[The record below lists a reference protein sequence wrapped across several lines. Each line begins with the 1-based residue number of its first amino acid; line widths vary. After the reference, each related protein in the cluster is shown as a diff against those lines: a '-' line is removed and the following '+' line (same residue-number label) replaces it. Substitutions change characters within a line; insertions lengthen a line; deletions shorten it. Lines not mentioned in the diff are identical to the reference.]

1 MKKQSIVCLGGG
13 IGTMNLVKGLKEN
26 GYNLTVVASMAD
38 DGGSSGRL
46 RRLFN
51 IQPPGDLVSCMAA
64 LSEYSDKPEGKL
76 LTYRFPGDRYGSD
89 DNIGGQK
96 LGNLMM
102 VAAQDLTGSYNGAV
116 ALLKHLFKVRAS
128 IYPATLEP
136 VSISAT
142 TIDGIV
148 VEGEENIDLGKY
160 DGQRV
165 LEKITL
171 QPERPKVAKEVV
183 KAISKADVIIAGP
196 GDLYTT
202 ILPALIIPDILEAI
216 KASHAKKIFVVNVA
230 NKPFETRGYAVTDF
244 INAITKHLSGFPF
257 DTVLVNNNFTHKIP
271 DKLSYTYVENIDT
284 KEASQEYITVE
295 ADIVDESFPIYH
307 DFRKL
312 ASIIAQQ
319 LDGQGK

>member
-1 MKKQSIVCLGGG
+1 MKKKHVVCLGGG
-13 IGTMNLVKGLKEN
+13 IGTMNLVKGLKDK

-64 LSEYSDKPEGKL
+64 LSEYSDQLEGKL
-76 LTYRFPGDRYGSD
+76 LTYRFPGDRYGKD
-89 DNIGGQK
+89 DTIGGQK

-142 TIDGIV
+142 TIDGIR

-160 DGQRV
+160 EGQRV

-171 QPERPKVAKEVV
+171 EPEHPKVAKEVI
-183 KAISKADVIIAGP
+183 KAISKADLIIAGP

-202 ILPALIIPDILEAI
+202 ILPAIIIPDILDALKQS
-216 KASHAKKIFVVNVA
+216 KARKIFVVNVA
-230 NKPFETRGYAVTDF
+230 NKPFETRGYAVADF
-244 INAITKHLSGFPF
+244 INAIAKHLAGFPF
-257 DTVLVNNNFTHKIP
+257 DTVITNNNVTIEIP
-271 DKLSYTYVENIDT
+271 DNLNYTYVENTSGDT
-284 KEASQEYITVE
+284 AASGYKIIE
-295 ADIVDESFPIYH
+295 DDLVDDGFPIYH
-307 DFRKL
+307 DHKKL
-312 ASIIAQQ
+312 ANVIAKEM
-319 LDGQGK
+319 QGS

>member
-1 MKKQSIVCLGGG
+1 MEKKKHLVCLGGG
-13 IGTMNLVKGLKEN
+13 IGTMNLVKGLKEK
-26 GYNLTVVASMAD
+26 GHNLTIVASMAD

-64 LSEYSDKPEGKL
+64 LSDYDDRPEGKL
-76 LTYRFPGDRYGSD
+76 LTYRFSGDRYGKD
-89 DNIGGQK
+89 DTIGGQK

-116 ALLKHLFKVRAS
+116 ALLKRLFKVHAS

-142 TIDGIV
+142 TIDGIL

-160 DGQRV
+160 EGQRV

-171 QPERPKVAKEVV
+171 QPIRPKVAKEVI

-202 ILPALIIPDILEAI
+202 ILPALIIPDILEAL
-216 KASHAKKIFVVNVA
+216 KVSKAKKIFVVNVA
-230 NKPFETRGYAVTDF
+230 NKPFETRGYKVVDF
-244 INAITKHLSGFPF
+244 ITAITKHLSGFPF
-257 DTVLVNNNFTHKIP
+257 DTVIVNNNAENEIP
-271 DKLSYTYVENIDT
+271 TNLNYTYVANTIESDPG
-284 KEASQEYITVE
+284 KAYSVVE
-295 ADIVDESFPIYH
+295 GDLVDDAYPIYH

-312 ASIIAQQ
+312 ANVIERQITSV
-319 LDGQGK
+319 

>member
-1 MKKQSIVCLGGG
+1 MKKVDIVCLGGG
-13 IGTMNLVKGLKEN
+13 IGTMNLVKGLKEK

-64 LSEYSDKPEGKL
+64 LSEYSDKPEGQL
-76 LTYRFPGDRYGSD
+76 LTYRFAGDRYGRD
-89 DNIGGQK
+89 DVIGGQK

-142 TIDGIV
+142 TIDGIL

-160 DGQRV
+160 EGQRV

-171 QPERPKVAKEVV
+171 QPERPKVAKEVI
-183 KAISKADVIIAGP
+183 KAMAKAAVIVAGP

-202 ILPALIIPDILEAI
+202 ILPALIIPDILNAL
-216 KASHAKKIFVVNVA
+216 KASKAKKIFVINVA
-230 NKPFETRGYAVTDF
+230 NKPFETRGYAVVDF

-257 DTVLVNNNFTHKIP
+257 DTVIVNNKVANEIP
-271 DKLSYTYVENIDT
+271 GNLNYTYVENATEDST
-284 KEASQEYITVE
+284 QNEYVIVE
-295 ADIVDESFPIYH
+295 DDLVDDAYPIYH
-307 DFRKL
+307 DHQKL
-312 ASIIAQQ
+312 ADAIEKQIA
-319 LDGQGK
+319 GV

>member
-1 MKKQSIVCLGGG
+1 MGKKTKIVCLGGG

-26 GYNLTVVASMAD
+26 GYNITIVASMAD

-64 LSEYSDKPEGKL
+64 LSEYSDMPEGKL
-76 LTYRFPGDRYGSD
+76 LTFRFPGDRYGRD
-89 DNIGGQK
+89 DTIGGQK
-96 LGNLMM
+96 LGNLIM
-102 VAAQDLTGSYNGAV
+102 VAAQELTGSYNGAV

-136 VSISAT
+136 VSISAV
-142 TIDGIV
+142 TIDGIH

-160 DGQRV
+160 EGQRV

-171 QPERPKVAKEVV
+171 HPERPKVAKEVV
-183 KAISKADVIIAGP
+183 KALTKADVIIAGP

-202 ILPALIIPDILEAI
+202 ILPALIIPDILEAL
-216 KASHAKKIFVVNVA
+216 KASKAKKIFVVNVA
-230 NKPFETRGYAVTDF
+230 NKPFETRGYAVIDF

-257 DTVLVNNNFTHKIP
+257 DLVLTNDNYEGAIP
-271 DKLSYTYVENIDT
+271 ENLNYTYVKNNKATEKNQTYEIVASDLVDDT
-284 KEASQEYITVE
+284 
-295 ADIVDESFPIYH
+295 FPIYH

-312 ASIIAQQ
+312 AKLIAQQ
-319 LDGQGK
+319 I